1 VCDGPPVRQHG
12 IIASSEGW
20 RKVKNLKE
28 IEMKALHVK
37 LMTTSFAL
45 VVFAGAALTFSMT
58 SGAATAWAFSDQN
71 GNLHVTKECSQ
82 YTGAAGSFCTITS
95 SNVGPIKVG
104 SKVYYDQA
112 AGTPAGLLD
121 SNVVLDAGAGNRAF
135 GRCSLD
141 LSTGAGLCTFS
152 DGTGQFAGF
161 HARINVTYLGGPN
174 YGWNGTYSFS
184 LRNEQD

>member
-1 VCDGPPVRQHG
+1 
-12 IIASSEGW
+12 
-20 RKVKNLKE
+20 
-28 IEMKALHVK
+28 MKALRVK

-45 VVFAGAALTFSMT
+45 VLFAGATLTFSMT
-58 SGAATAWAFSDQN
+58 SEAASVWAFSEQS
-71 GNLHVTKECSQ
+71 GNLHVTKECSH
-82 YTGAAGSFCTITS
+82 YTGAPGSFCTITS

-112 AGTPAGLLD
+112 AGIPAGLLD

-161 HARINVTYLGGPN
+161 HARIIVTYLGGPD

-184 LRNEQD
+184 SGYERD

>member
-1 VCDGPPVRQHG
+1 VRQHG
-12 IIASSEGW
+12 IIAGSDGW
-20 RKVKNLKE
+20 RNVKNQKE
-28 IEMKALHVK
+28 IEMKALRFK
-37 LMTTSFAL
+37 LMTASFAL
-45 VVFAGAALTFSMT
+45 VLFAGAALTFSMT
-58 SGAATAWAFSDQN
+58 SGAAPVWAFSEQG
-71 GNLHVTKECSQ
+71 GNLHVMKECSQ
-82 YTGAAGSFCTITS
+82 YTGASGSFCTITA
-95 SNVGPIKVG
+95 SNVGPIKVN

-161 HARINVTYLGGPN
+161 QARINVTYLGGPN

-184 LRNEQD
+184 SGHGHD